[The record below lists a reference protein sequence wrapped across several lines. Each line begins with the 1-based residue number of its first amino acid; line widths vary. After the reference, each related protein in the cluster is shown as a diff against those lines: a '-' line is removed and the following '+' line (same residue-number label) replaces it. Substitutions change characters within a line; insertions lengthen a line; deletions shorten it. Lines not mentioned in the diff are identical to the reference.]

1 MGTAVNRLLDRL
13 THEERV
19 ARYRQF
25 AEHALHAASRTS
37 DPDLRSGYLRIAIG
51 WETLSEEVSKRQ
63 AMLSSPQLGALPK
76 SASRH

>member
-1 MGTAVNRLLDRL
+1 MGTALNRLLDQL

-19 ARYRQF
+19 GRYRQF
-25 AEHALHAASRTS
+25 AEQALQAASRTS

-63 AMLSSPQLGALPK
+63 AMLVAQAERQTAKPVS
-76 SASRH
+76 HH

>member
-1 MGTAVNRLLDRL
+1 MATAVNRLLDRL

-25 AEHALHAASRTS
+25 AEQALQAASRAS

-51 WETLSEEVSKRQ
+51 WETLSEEVLKRQ
-63 AMLSSPQLGALPK
+63 ALVSAPLGDQTAKP
-76 SASRH
+76 RHH

>member
-13 THEERV
+13 TQQERV
-19 ARYRQF
+19 QRYRQF
-25 AEHALHAASRTS
+25 AEQALQAASRAS

-63 AMLSSPQLGALPK
+63 TMLPGQTPEGIAKP
-76 SASRH
+76 ASRH